1 MPAKQSFAAELHVY
15 NGTALAKV
23 AELLSVTPPERTRGT
38 FETTAHDTTG
48 GAKTFDAEALLDPG
62 EISAQM
68 HWVLGSTED
77 TTLAAWM
84 AAGDVRTW
92 RIVAK
97 KASGTG
103 QFNGSGIL
111 TSYAPDGLEIEGKQ
125 TATITIKCS
134 GAITQV

>member
-1 MPAKQSFAAELHVY
+1 MAKQSFAAELWIY

-48 GAKTFDAEALLDPG
+48 GAKTFDSEAVYDPG
-62 EISAQM
+62 EIQFQM
-68 HWVLGSTED
+68 HWALGSTED

-84 AAGDVRTW
+84 AAGDIRTW
-92 RIVAK
+92 KVVAK

-103 QFNGSGIL
+103 DFTGSGIL

-125 TATITIKCS
+125 TISGTIKVS
-134 GAITQV
+134 GPITQA